1 MFHKDR
7 LIKNYTQRLY
17 FSIFA
22 LAVFT
27 LTLISIFKFGGF
39 EQDEIAEYQLRV
51 RPKLSTLAINP
62 NWNELKYYQKTITKK
77 KFLQDIQSV
86 YSEGESWKLAAKI
99 TSNYVDL
106 KTKGNNSTRIF
117 FSENNSNLK
126 TPRFWRKANEL
137 PKLIR
142 STSKPLKDISI
153 AIDPGHIGGEWAKM
167 EGRWYQINNSG
178 IEIKEGELTL
188 EVAKRLK
195 QKLGNLGA
203 RVELVRSE
211 NKPVNQLSPE
221 DFIDLAKEIL
231 KSKGMDFNKKNI
243 KRESEILF
251 YRGHEIR
258 RRAFIINKKI
268 KPDIVICVH
277 FNAESWG
284 NPYSPTLTKKNH
296 LHLLINGNYSQSEFR
311 LEDNRYHLFI
321 RLFQGIHSE
330 EFKLSKAVAQ
340 SMAKET
346 RLPPYRYKTS
356 NAKLIDTNEPYI
368 YARNLLANR
377 IYHCP
382 VIFLEPYVM
391 NNKEFYDRV
400 KLGAYSGFK
409 TINGEKRKSLINEYT
424 DGVVDGLKTYYL
436 ENRN

>member
-1 MFHKDR
+1 MFDKDQ
-7 LIKNYTQRLY
+7 LIKNHTRCLY
-17 FSIFA
+17 FFI
-22 LAVFT
+22 LAFTVFS
-27 LTLISIFKFGGF
+27 LILVLIFKIGVF
-39 EQDEIAEYQLRV
+39 EQDEIEEYQLKV

-62 NWNELKYYQKTITKK
+62 NWDNLKYYQETISKK
-77 KFLQDIQSV
+77 KFLQEIQSV

-99 TSNYVDL
+99 NNNYVDL

-117 FSENNSNLK
+117 FSKKNSNLK
-126 TPRFWRKANEL
+126 APRFWRKADEL

-142 STSKPLKDISI
+142 STNKPLSNILI

-188 EVAKRLK
+188 DVAKKLK
-195 QKLGNLGA
+195 QKLEKLGA
-203 RVELVRSE
+203 KVELVRSE
-211 NKPVNQLSPE
+211 KRPVNQLSPI
-221 DFIDLAKEIL
+221 DFISLAKEIL
-231 KSKGMDFNKKNI
+231 KSKGMDSNEKNI

-251 YRGHEIR
+251 YRSHEIR
-258 RRAFIINKKI
+258 RRAFIVNKQI

-284 NPYSPTLTKKNH
+284 NPYSPILTKKNH
-296 LHLLINGNYSQSEFR
+296 LHLLINGNYSRSEFR

-330 EFKLSKAVAQ
+330 EFKISKAVAQ

-346 RLPPYRYKTS
+346 GLPPYKYKTS
-356 NAKLIDTNEPYI
+356 NAKLLDTNEPYI

-400 KLGAYSGFK
+400 KLGSYSGFK
-409 TINGEKRKSLINEYT
+409 TINGKKRKSLMDEYT
-424 DGVVDGLKTYYL
+424 DGVVNGLKQYYI
-436 ENRN
+436 ESRN

>member
-1 MFHKDR
+1 MFDKDQ
-7 LIKNYTQRLY
+7 LIKNHTRCLY
-17 FSIFA
+17 FFI
-22 LAVFT
+22 LAFTVFS
-27 LTLISIFKFGGF
+27 LILVLIFKIGVL
-39 EQDEIAEYQLRV
+39 EQDEIEEYQLKV

-62 NWNELKYYQKTITKK
+62 NWDNLKYYQETISKK
-77 KFLQDIQSV
+77 KFLQEIQSV

-99 TSNYVDL
+99 NNNYVDL

-117 FSENNSNLK
+117 FSKKNSNLK
-126 TPRFWRKANEL
+126 APRFWRKADEL

-142 STSKPLKDISI
+142 STNKPLSNISI

-188 EVAKRLK
+188 EVAKKLK
-195 QKLGNLGA
+195 QKLEKLGA
-203 RVELVRSE
+203 KVELVRSE
-211 NKPVNQLSPE
+211 KRPVNQLSPI
-221 DFIDLAKEIL
+221 DFISLAKEIL
-231 KSKGMDFNKKNI
+231 KSKGMDSNEKNI

-251 YRGHEIR
+251 YRSHEIR
-258 RRAFIINKKI
+258 RRAFTVNKKI

-284 NPYSPTLTKKNH
+284 NPYSPILTKKNH
-296 LHLLINGNYSQSEFR
+296 LHLLINGNYSRSEFR

-330 EFKLSKAVAQ
+330 EFKISKAVAQ

-346 RLPPYRYKTS
+346 GLPPYKYKTS
-356 NAKLIDTNEPYI
+356 NAKLLDTNEPYI
-368 YARNLLANR
+368 YTRNLLANR

-391 NNKEFYDRV
+391 NNKEFYYRV
-400 KLGAYSGFK
+400 KLGSYSGFK
-409 TINGEKRKSLINEYT
+409 TINGKKRKSLMDEYT
-424 DGVVDGLKTYYL
+424 DGVVNGLKKYYI
-436 ENRN
+436 ESRN

>member
-1 MFHKDR
+1 MFDKDQ
-7 LIKNYTQRLY
+7 LIKNHTRCLY
-17 FSIFA
+17 FFI
-22 LAVFT
+22 LAFTVFS
-27 LTLISIFKFGGF
+27 LILVLIFKIGVF
-39 EQDEIAEYQLRV
+39 EQDEIEEYQLKV

-62 NWNELKYYQKTITKK
+62 NWDNLKYYQETISKK
-77 KFLQDIQSV
+77 KFLQEIQSV

-99 TSNYVDL
+99 NNNYVDL

-117 FSENNSNLK
+117 FSKKNSNLK
-126 TPRFWRKANEL
+126 APRFWRKADEL

-142 STSKPLKDISI
+142 STNKPLSNISI

-188 EVAKRLK
+188 EVAKKLK
-195 QKLGNLGA
+195 QKLEKLGA
-203 RVELVRSE
+203 KVELVRSE
-211 NKPVNQLSPE
+211 KRPVNQLSPI
-221 DFIDLAKEIL
+221 DFISLAKEIL
-231 KSKGMDFNKKNI
+231 KSKGMDSNEKNI

-251 YRGHEIR
+251 YRSHEIR
-258 RRAFIINKKI
+258 RRAFTVNKKI

-284 NPYSPTLTKKNH
+284 NPYSPILTKKNH
-296 LHLLINGNYSQSEFR
+296 LHLLINGNYSRSEFR

-330 EFKLSKAVAQ
+330 EFKISKAVAQ

-346 RLPPYRYKTS
+346 GLPPYKYKTS
-356 NAKLIDTNEPYI
+356 NAKLLDTNEPYI

-400 KLGAYSGFK
+400 KLGSYSGFK
-409 TINGEKRKSLINEYT
+409 TINGEKRKSLMDEYT
-424 DGVVDGLKTYYL
+424 DGVVNGLKKYYI
-436 ENRN
+436 ESRN

>member
-1 MFHKDR
+1 M
-7 LIKNYTQRLY
+7 
-17 FSIFA
+17 
-22 LAVFT
+22 
-27 LTLISIFKFGGF
+27 
-39 EQDEIAEYQLRV
+39 
-51 RPKLSTLAINP
+51 
-62 NWNELKYYQKTITKK
+62 
-77 KFLQDIQSV
+77 
-86 YSEGESWKLAAKI
+86 
-99 TSNYVDL
+99 
-106 KTKGNNSTRIF
+106 
-117 FSENNSNLK
+117 
-126 TPRFWRKANEL
+126 
-137 PKLIR
+137 
-142 STSKPLKDISI
+142 
-153 AIDPGHIGGEWAKM
+153 
-167 EGRWYQINNSG
+167 
-178 IEIKEGELTL
+178 
-188 EVAKRLK
+188 LK

-211 NKPVNQLSPE
+211 NKPVNQLGPE
-221 DFIDLAKEIL
+221 DFIDLAKETL

-284 NPYSPTLTKKNH
+284 NPYKPALTQKNH
-296 LHLLINGNYSQSEFR
+296 LHLLVNGNYSRSEFR
-311 LEDNRYHLFI
+311 LEDNRYHLFV

-346 RLPPYRYKTS
+346 RLTPYKYKTS
-356 NAKLIDTNEPYI
+356 NAKLIDINEPYI

-400 KLGAYSGFK
+400 KLGSYRGLK
-409 TINGEKRKSLINEYT
+409 TINGEKRKSLTDEYT
-424 DGVVDGLKTYYL
+424 DGLVNGLKKYYI
-436 ENRN
+436 ESRN